1 MKHLLA
7 ALTLL
12 AALVPAALPAWAM
25 QDDENLDVLFERLQ
39 AADGPVEARVVEQAI
54 WQVWMKSDS
63 PTVDLLLGS
72 ALKAMNGEDHEKAL
86 ELLDV
91 VVVLAPD
98 FAEGWNKRATLHYML
113 GNYDASIADIR
124 RTIALEPRHFGA
136 LSGLATI
143 LEDRKDAAGAMDALR
158 RALAAN
164 PHIPNGKEKLRDLTR
179 RARGDPI

>member
-1 MKHLLA
+1 MKRFLT

-12 AALVPAALPAWAM
+12 VALALPALAA
-25 QDDENLDVLFERLQ
+25 QDDENLDILFERLH
-39 AADGPVEARVVEQAI
+39 AAESPVEARVVEQAI
-54 WQVWMKSDS
+54 WQVWLKSDS

-72 ALKAMNGEDHEKAL
+72 AIKAMNGEEHEKAL

-98 FAEGWNKRATLHYML
+98 FAEGWNKRATLHYVL
-113 GNYDASIADIR
+113 GNHDASIADIR

-136 LSGLATI
+136 LSGLAMI
-143 LEDRKDAAGAMDALR
+143 LDERKDAAGAMDALK